1 MLSRREQID
10 ELFLVTLNLSPEDRR
25 TFLQSIARDEREEV
39 LGLLAAY
46 EGPRFPSVELDGR
59 VLDFGQL
66 PSHTQAPDKCSYLLD
81 KDGDRLASGI
91 GQTTGQVTGQTGG

>member
-25 TFLQSIARDEREEV
+25 TFLQSVAQDQREEV

-46 EGPRFPSVELDGR
+46 EGPRFPPGDSDGR
-59 VLDFGQL
+59 VFDFGLL
-66 PSHTQAPDKCSYLLD
+66 P
-81 KDGDRLASGI
+81 
-91 GQTTGQVTGQTGG
+91 